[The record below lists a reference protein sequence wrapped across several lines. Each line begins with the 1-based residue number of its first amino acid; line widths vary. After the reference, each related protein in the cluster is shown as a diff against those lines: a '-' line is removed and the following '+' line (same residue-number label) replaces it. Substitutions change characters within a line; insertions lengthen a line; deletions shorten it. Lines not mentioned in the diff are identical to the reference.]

1 MSTHSKIPL
10 EEFAEQCRD
19 QTIPLN
25 SLFSYF
31 CASPVEDDVLRRLLH
46 EPVAAT
52 PPELGKLFRGIR
64 VVLVPYLES
73 VPSTGTSNGAGGTKK
88 RTAEKATP
96 NRVVSFTAPPQRRRV
111 FAATLRSADEAFL
124 FLAVTD
130 EDPADCHYSFYAGV
144 ANLVCEI
151 LDSETLAG
159 FTDLLRE
166 ELAEHA
172 HGEIDEHSWRLK
184 EELVRRQKDP
194 TRNTKLLRGYV
205 RQSMQDTLTLYMHGL
220 CCDIDLEA
228 GPRQLNSRNIRRRLN
243 LLRKVLPPPPGFAL
257 FPEEL
262 DRGH

>member
-1 MSTHSKIPL
+1 MPTPAKIPL
-10 EEFAEQCRD
+10 EEFAKQCRD

-52 PPELGKLFRGIR
+52 PPELGKLYRTVR
-64 VVLVPYLES
+64 VILVPYLETLAS
-73 VPSTGTSNGAGGTKK
+73 KSESNGAGRTKK
-88 RTAEKATP
+88 RTTEKTP
-96 NRVVSFTAPPQRRRV
+96 KRVVSFTAPPQRRRV
-111 FAATLRSADEAFL
+111 FAATLRYEDEAFL

-130 EDPADCHYSFYAGV
+130 EDPADCHYSFYTGV

-151 LDSETLAG
+151 LDAEALTDFSE
-159 FTDLLRE
+159 LLRE
-166 ELAEHA
+166 ELADHA

-184 EELVRRQKDP
+184 EELVRRQTDP

-228 GPRQLNSRNIRRRLN
+228 GPRQLNSRHIRRRLN

-262 DRGH
+262 DRRH

>member
-1 MSTHSKIPL
+1 MPTPSKIPV

-25 SLFSYF
+25 KLFSYF
-31 CASPVEDDVLRRLLH
+31 CASPIEDDVLRRLLH

-52 PPELGKLFRGIR
+52 PPELGELYR
-64 VVLVPYLES
+64 VIHVILVPYLETLAAKS
-73 VPSTGTSNGAGGTKK
+73 ESNGAGGSRRK
-88 RTAEKATP
+88 TAEKTAP
-96 NRVVSFTAPPQRRRV
+96 QRLVSFTAPPRRRRV
-111 FAATLRSADEAFL
+111 FAATLRYENEAFL

-130 EDPADCHYSFYAGV
+130 EDPADCHYSFYSGV

-151 LDSETLAG
+151 LDGDALAG
-159 FTDLLRE
+159 FSELLRE
-166 ELAEHA
+166 ELADHA

-184 EELVRRQKDP
+184 EELVRRQTDP

-262 DRGH
+262 DRRH